1 MVQRREPTARQMRL
15 GLELRRLREA
25 AGLTAVQAAA
35 LLGANRVQM
44 SHIESGL
51 VGVSEERVRRLAS
64 HYACLDAEF
73 VDALV
78 AMATD
83 RTRGWWEEYR
93 GLLPTSFL
101 DLSELNHHA
110 SFRRDVA
117 ILYVPGVLQT
127 EEYARAVFSSRVPA
141 LTEDELELRV
151 RHRLAGQHITVP
163 YELVIHES
171 ALRIRVS
178 DRPLDADLV
187 VVDEAPILDQA
198 PRQQARP
205 RPCPQWPHLLFVG
218 DVHQLPSVGAGE
230 VLRDRLAEGSPV
242 TCRPPHPGLPAGPA
256 VRRGQQRAPDQ
267 RGAAPAHRRAART
280 SPLFVEDD
288 TEEAGAA
295 HRRRRGPGASV
306 KCGLDPRRDVQVL
319 APMHRAR
326 LGGHLQRAPP
336 AGRHPGRADLPEKR
350 FGGRVFRVGDK
361 VTQVRNN
368 YEKGKNG
375 VSTAPWAWSPRS
387 IRSTSA

>member
-25 AGLTAVQAAA
+25 AGLTAVEAAA

-64 HYACLDAEF
+64 HYACTDKEF

-117 ILYVPGVLQT
+117 ILYVPGLLQT
-127 EEYARAVFSSRVPA
+127 EDYARAVFSARVPE
-141 LTEDELELRV
+141 LTDDELEFRV
-151 RHRLAGQHITVP
+151 RHRMAGQEITIP

-178 DRPLDADLV
+178 DRAASRTQLARLLELSGASNVTMRVLPFDLDGFA
-187 VVDEAPILDQA
+187 
-198 PRQQARP
+198 
-205 RPCPQWPHLLFVG
+205 
-218 DVHQLPSVGAGE
+218 
-230 VLRDRLAEGSPV
+230 
-242 TCRPPHPGLPAGPA
+242 
-256 VRRGQQRAPDQ
+256 
-267 RGAAPAHRRAART
+267 RAASTMTYVGGPVPKLDTVVRDVPQGSAFIDSEAQLSAFRT
-280 SPLFVEDD
+280 RFRKVE
-288 TEEAGAA
+288 AV
-295 HRRRRGPGASV
+295 S
-306 KCGLDPRRDVQVL
+306 LDPERSRDFIN
-319 APMHRAR
+319 R
-326 LGGHLQRAPP
+326 LTREL
-336 AGRHPGRADLPEKR
+336 
-350 FGGRVFRVGDK
+350 
-361 VTQVRNN
+361 
-368 YEKGKNG
+368 
-375 VSTAPWAWSPRS
+375 
-387 IRSTSA
+387 